1 MNKPLVLKKTDTIR
15 TAFEILGGQ
24 FGMIVCIVLN
34 DNILTGV
41 ITEGDL
47 RRAILKGFSLDTK
60 LEEVQ
65 NVNPFYIYENEL
77 NTKKIV
83 KSKIY
88 PGINPEI
95 GPQPLICPVVDKNRR
110 LLNILNMETLIEILQ
125 NQDYKIDFSKKQKP
139 HVLVVGGAGYIGS
152 VLTSHLIK
160 KGWKVRVVDK
170 MLYEKESLKEFID
183 NKNFSLIKKDICDLS
198 VQVEAIKDIDC
209 VVFLAE
215 IVGDPS
221 CNIRPEDALKTNYL
235 AVSSMANLC
244 AHMNINRFIYT
255 SSCSV
260 YGSNRKSNDLLK
272 ENSVLN
278 PISHYARIKTMSE
291 KALFSQSNVLFSPT
305 ILRLATVCGPSLRH
319 RFDLVV
325 NTFARNAFFDK
336 EINVHG
342 GDQSRPNVHI
352 DDVANAIIKIIDS
365 PLKKVK
371 KQIFNLCNDSQNF
384 SIIELAK
391 ITQSIFP
398 KCKIT
403 TNDNVDDRRDY
414 RVSSKKIKNTINFEA
429 NKTVIDFLNEFKE
442 IFEKKKIFDV
452 YQKKFSNFA
461 TLSNE
466 KPKYKNK

>member
-1 MNKPLVLKKTDTIR
+1 
-15 TAFEILGGQ
+15 
-24 FGMIVCIVLN
+24 
-34 DNILTGV
+34 
-41 ITEGDL
+41 
-47 RRAILKGFSLDTK
+47 
-60 LEEVQ
+60 
-65 NVNPFYIYENEL
+65 
-77 NTKKIV
+77 
-83 KSKIY
+83 
-88 PGINPEI
+88 
-95 GPQPLICPVVDKNRR
+95 
-110 LLNILNMETLIEILQ
+110 METLIEILQ

-152 VLTSHLIK
+152 VLTSHLIE

-170 MLYEKESLKEFID
+170 MLYEKESLKEFI
-183 NKNFSLIKKDICDLS
+183 NHKNFSLIKKDICDLS

-235 AVSSMANLC
+235 AVNSMASLC
-244 AHMNINRFIYT
+244 SHMHINRFIYT

-260 YGSNRKSNDLLK
+260 YGSNKKSNDLLK

-291 KALFSQSNVLFSPT
+291 KALFSQSNTLFSPT

-325 NTFARNAFFDK
+325 NTFARNAFFNK

-342 GDQSRPNVHI
+342 GDQSRPNVHVN
-352 DDVANAIIKIIDS
+352 DVADAIIKVIDS
-365 PLKKVK
+365 PLEKVD

-398 KCKIT
+398 KCKIIT
-403 TNDNVDDRRDY
+403 DNNVDDRRDY
-414 RVSSKKIKNTINFEA
+414 RVSSKKIKNTLNFEA
-429 NKTVIDFLNEFKE
+429 IKTVKNVLCEF
-442 IFEKKKIFDV
+442 KKIFEEDKIFNV

-466 KPKYKNK
+466 KQQYKNK

>member
-15 TAFEILGGQ
+15 SAFKILSGK
-24 FGMIVCIVLN
+24 FGMIVCIISN
-34 DNILTGV
+34 DNILTGIV
-41 ITEGDL
+41 TEGDL
-47 RRAILKGFSLDTK
+47 RRAILGGFSLDAK

-65 NVNPFYIYENEL
+65 NVNPFYVYESEL
-77 NTKKIV
+77 NAKKFV
-83 KSKIY
+83 KSRIY
-88 PGINPEI
+88 PGINPGI
-95 GPQPLICPVVDKNRR
+95 GQQPLICPVVDKNKR
-110 LLNILNMETLIEILQ
+110 LLNILNVEILIEILQ
-125 NQDYKIDFSKKQKP
+125 SQDYKIDFSKKQKP

-160 KGWKVRVVDK
+160 KDWRVRVVDK
-170 MLYEKESLKEFID
+170 MLYEKETLKEFTG
-183 NKNFSLIKKDICDLS
+183 NENFSLIEKDICDLS
-198 VQVEAIKDIDC
+198 VQVEAIKNIDC

-221 CNIRPEDALKTNYL
+221 CSVKPEDALKTNYL
-235 AVSSMANLC
+235 AVSSMASLC
-244 AHMNINRFIYT
+244 SHMNINRFIYT

-260 YGSNRKSNDLLK
+260 YGSNKKSNNLL
-272 ENSVLN
+272 EEDSTLN
-278 PISHYARIKTMSE
+278 PTSHYARIKTMSE
-291 KALFSQSNVLFSPT
+291 KALFSQSNTFFSPT

-325 NTFARNAFFDK
+325 NTFARNAFFNK

-342 GDQSRPNVHI
+342 GDQSRPNVHV
-352 DDVANAIIKIIDS
+352 DDVANAVIKIIDS
-365 PLKKVK
+365 PLEKVE

-398 KCKIT
+398 KCKIIT
-403 TNDNVDDRRDY
+403 DDNVDDLRDY
-414 RVSSKKIKNTINFEA
+414 RVSSKKIKNKINFEA
-429 NKTVIDFLNEFKE
+429 NKTIIDVLNAFKK
-442 IFEKKKIFDV
+442 IFEKEKNFDA

-466 KPKYKNK
+466 KQ

>member
-1 MNKPLVLKKTDTIR
+1 
-15 TAFEILGGQ
+15 
-24 FGMIVCIVLN
+24 
-34 DNILTGV
+34 
-41 ITEGDL
+41 
-47 RRAILKGFSLDTK
+47 
-60 LEEVQ
+60 
-65 NVNPFYIYENEL
+65 
-77 NTKKIV
+77 
-83 KSKIY
+83 
-88 PGINPEI
+88 
-95 GPQPLICPVVDKNRR
+95 
-110 LLNILNMETLIEILQ
+110 
-125 NQDYKIDFSKKQKP
+125 
-139 HVLVVGGAGYIGS
+139 
-152 VLTSHLIK
+152 
-160 KGWKVRVVDK
+160 
-170 MLYEKESLKEFID
+170 
-183 NKNFSLIKKDICDLS
+183 
-198 VQVEAIKDIDC
+198 
-209 VVFLAE
+209 
-215 IVGDPS
+215 
-221 CNIRPEDALKTNYL
+221 
-235 AVSSMANLC
+235 
-244 AHMNINRFIYT
+244 
-255 SSCSV
+255 
-260 YGSNRKSNDLLK
+260 
-272 ENSVLN
+272 
-278 PISHYARIKTMSE
+278 MSE

-414 RVSSKKIKNTINFEA
+414 RVSSKKIKNIINFEA
-429 NKTVIDFLNEFKE
+429 NKTVIDVLNEFKE

-466 KPKYKNK
+466 KPKYKNE